1 MLSIEKHFWQQGFI
15 RIGGIDEAGRGPLAG
30 PVVAAVAVF
39 DKRFALNEVTCSL
52 KAITDSKRMCR
63 KLRESSFIYLAE
75 CPQVEIAAGLADVDE
90 IGRLNILQATFLA
103 MQRAVAALDCAP
115 DYVIVDGNRCVELPC
130 QCSCVTGGDGRS
142 LSIAAASIVAKVLRD
157 NLMIDIDKEYP
168 GYGFA
173 RHKGYASRQHMQAL
187 LEMGP
192 AKIHRK
198 GFRPVREAAI
208 IRASRH
214 GENDGKSWIC

>member
-1 MLSIEKHFWQQGFI
+1 MLSIEKHLWQQGFV

-39 DKRFALNEVTCSL
+39 DKNFALDEEVLSL
-52 KAITDSKRMCR
+52 KAINDSKKMCR

-75 CPQVEIAAGLADVDE
+75 CDNVEIAAGLADVDE

-103 MQRAVAALDCAP
+103 MKRAVAALDCPP
-115 DYVIVDGNRCVELPC
+115 DYAIVDGNKCPDLPC
-130 QCSCVTGGDGRS
+130 PCSCAPGGDGIS
-142 LSIAAASIVAKVLRD
+142 LSVAAASIVAKVLRD
-157 NLMIDIDKEYP
+157 SLMMALDKKYP

-173 RHKGYASRQHMQAL
+173 SHKGYASRRHMQAL

-198 GFRPVREAAI
+198 SFRPVREAAI
-208 IRASRH
+208 IKQIRH
-214 GENDGKSWIC
+214 EDENGKS